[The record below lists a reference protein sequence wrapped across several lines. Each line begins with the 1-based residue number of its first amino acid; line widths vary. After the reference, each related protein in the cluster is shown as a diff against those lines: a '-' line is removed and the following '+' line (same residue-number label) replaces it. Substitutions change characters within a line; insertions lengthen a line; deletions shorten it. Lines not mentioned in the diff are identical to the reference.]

1 MRWVDHI
8 MDQGK
13 VPEVGSRAI
22 DFELPDEIGRPVRLS
37 EVWERGPVL
46 LLFYPTDFGMHC
58 SLQMGQIRD
67 SYDRFE
73 GLGVTILGISTNTVR
88 SHGTWQSNL
97 RLPFHLVSDLDG
109 KVAMSYG
116 MMCPEDS
123 WLKGRSCRSAFL
135 VGTKG
140 VVLYAWVPPDQSYTP
155 DVDALLEAIRQALT
169 T

>member
-1 MRWVDHI
+1 

-13 VPEVGSRAI
+13 VPKVGSRAI
-22 DFELPDEIGRPVRLS
+22 EFELPDELGRPLRFSEFWKVR
-37 EVWERGPVL
+37 PAL

-67 SYDRFE
+67 NFQRFE
-73 GLGVTILGISTNTVR
+73 EIGVTILGISTNTTH

-97 RLPFHLVSDLDG
+97 RLPFHLISDVDG
-109 KVAMSYG
+109 NVARQYG

-135 VGTKG
+135 VGRDGTI
-140 VVLYAWVPPDQSYTP
+140 LYTWVPPDQSYTP
-155 DVDALLEAIRQALT
+155 DVDDLLEAIRQALT
-169 T
+169 V

>member
-1 MRWVDHI
+1 

-13 VPEVGSRAI
+13 LPIVGSKAI
-22 DFELPDEIGRPVRLS
+22 DFELPDEMGRPIRFS
-37 EVWERGPVL
+37 EVWSIGPVL

-67 SYDRFE
+67 SYGRFE
-73 GLGVTILGISTNTVR
+73 MLGVTILGISTNTTH

-109 KVAMSYG
+109 TVTMSYG

-135 VGTKG
+135 VGKDGT
-140 VVLYAWVPPDQSYTP
+140 VLYTWVPPDQSYTP

-169 T
+169 S

>member
-1 MRWVDHI
+1 

-13 VPEVGSRAI
+13 LPRVGSKAI
-22 DFELPDEIGRPVRLS
+22 DFELPDEMGRPVRFS
-37 EVWERGPVL
+37 EVWGIGPVL

-67 SYDRFE
+67 SYVRFE
-73 GLGVTILGISTNTVR
+73 MLGVTILGISTNTIH

-109 KVAMSYG
+109 M
-116 MMCPEDS
+116 DS

-135 VGTKG
+135 VGTDG
-140 VVLYAWVPPDQSYTP
+140 TFLYTWVPPDQSYTP

-169 T
+169 S